1 MLTNLSVR
9 LFVKFG
15 KFKFNIGLPA
25 TSDLP
30 LATISG
36 PTPRQT
42 EHTDIML
49 CM

>member
-1 MLTNLSVR
+1 MLTNPSVR
-9 LFVKFG
+9 LSVKFG
-15 KFKFNIGLPA
+15 KFKFNITA
-25 TSDLP
+25 TNDLP

>member
-1 MLTNLSVR
+1 MLTNPSVCLS
-9 LFVKFG
+9 VKFG
-15 KFKFNIGLPA
+15 KFKFNIPA

-36 PTPRQT
+36 PTPCQT
-42 EHTDIML
+42 EHKDIML